1 MAQNRPLGFLFHGDW
16 LEQVADVSDFGRL
29 LRECRQHCVD
39 PNRPGRPLTQ
49 ERLGELLGGELNIS
63 AGFSGAAVS
72 DWERGASKIY
82 ADDRLLLVSL
92 LKVLCLC
99 GGITN
104 LVQSNA
110 LLAAGNYRALGP
122 DEAQIVFPDWDNLKD
137 ESSEPRNV
145 PGKVIWPAGIP
156 DEPYIVLPN
165 REQSLEE
172 MLGFLKDRASNR
184 VISVDGLGGLGKTA
198 LAAELVRRA
207 IGAGLYEGVI
217 GETAKQEILGD
228 EEIIQ
233 LRDAVLDYEGLLDT
247 LARQLQRWDLF
258 TMGLKDKEA
267 VLGRILRQR
276 AYLLFIDNLETAENA
291 NALVARIRDFLGPSR
306 AIVTSRLQVRLG
318 FVRSFTLDGLK
329 LNDSV
334 FFLRSLAKGL
344 GADQISDADDGV
356 LSEIH
361 EITGGSPLALKL
373 VAAQAKFLSLDQI
386 LAQLRKTKSELFP
399 FIFLRSWEQLS
410 ATAQSILVYVGR
422 TVVETV
428 GVQELALAELASDDA
443 ELLSAIDQLVAYSL
457 LNVSYSSGQ
466 MRYGIHQLTRQFV
479 VSDLPRIWRE
489 QGLL

>member
-1 MAQNRPLGFLFHGDW
+1 
-16 LEQVADVSDFGRL
+16 
-29 LRECRQHCVD
+29 
-39 PNRPGRPLTQ
+39 
-49 ERLGELLGGELNIS
+49 
-63 AGFSGAAVS
+63 
-72 DWERGASKIY
+72 
-82 ADDRLLLVSL
+82 
-92 LKVLCLC
+92 
-99 GGITN
+99 
-104 LVQSNA
+104 
-110 LLAAGNYRALGP
+110 
-122 DEAQIVFPDWDNLKD
+122 
-137 ESSEPRNV
+137 
-145 PGKVIWPAGIP
+145 
-156 DEPYIVLPN
+156 
-165 REQSLEE
+165 

-318 FVRSFTLDGLK
+318 FVRSFTLEGLK

-457 LNVSYSSGQ
+457 LSVSYSSGQ